1 MRWFPHAED
10 GRRIPSLHSSQFP
23 IPLPPSFFQF
33 LRFASDSPN
42 PSPSISDR
50 GKTTNRTT
58 IETKDTGDR
67 TSLFRVAKGRRDDD
81 GKEWDGDGK
90 ERDDDDGKE
99 LDDGNKVQE
108 HCNRA
113 KENHNSIASS
123 RNSLSRWGIL
133 HLAFIFVSVFDL
145 RHQHALLEILYIA
158 LAAVSCYY
166 IGVSCRTQG
175 NRSQ

>member
-1 MRWFPHAED
+1 
-10 GRRIPSLHSSQFP
+10 
-23 IPLPPSFFQF
+23 
-33 LRFASDSPN
+33 
-42 PSPSISDR
+42 
-50 GKTTNRTT
+50 
-58 IETKDTGDR
+58 
-67 TSLFRVAKGRRDDD
+67 LFRVAKGRRDDD

-99 LDDGNKVQE
+99 RDDGNNVQE

-113 KENHNSIASS
+113 KENHNSILEEAHNQS
-123 RNSLSRWGIL
+123 NSLSRWGIL

-145 RHQHALLEILYIA
+145 RHQHAFLEILYIA

-175 NRSQ
+175 NRTQ